1 MTKSIQSEVMT
12 KTWEIFNGRTEVAF
26 EEKYEDL
33 DIYDFS
39 EVLTFVWSEVKE
51 VRQSKKEAAQRNS
64 WKAPIGKK
72 ILEDSNITVEEY
84 RSNSLKFVTSNKMNT
99 ANLFTTTDGRQ
110 IWLTSRQEE
119 MISAYL
125 RAVR

>member
-1 MTKSIQSEVMT
+1 MT

-72 ILEDSNITVEEY
+72 LLEDSNITVEEY

-125 RAVR
+125 KAVR

>member
-12 KTWEIFNGRTEVAF
+12 KAWEIFNGRTEVAF

-39 EVLTFVWSEVKE
+39 EILTFVWSEVKE

-99 ANLFTTTDGRQ
+99 ATLFTTTDGRQ